1 MKDVKSTEAESS
13 GYRQLSQQEILDLRE
28 DMLQASKKMKEY
40 LRNKRLSQTKLQQP
54 NSFPENEETG
64 QPHQSPKHR

>member
-1 MKDVKSTEAESS
+1 MKDVKTTEAESS
-13 GYRQLSQQEILDLRE
+13 GYRRLSQQEIQDLRE

-40 LRNKRLSQTKLQQP
+40 LRNKRLNQTKLQQT

-64 QPHQSPKHR
+64 QLHQSPERR

>member
-1 MKDVKSTEAESS
+1 MKDVKNTEAESS
-13 GYRQLSQQEILDLRE
+13 GYRRLSQKEIQDLRE

-40 LRNKRLSQTKLQQP
+40 LRNKRLNQTKLQQT

-64 QPHQSPKHR
+64 QPLQSPEHR